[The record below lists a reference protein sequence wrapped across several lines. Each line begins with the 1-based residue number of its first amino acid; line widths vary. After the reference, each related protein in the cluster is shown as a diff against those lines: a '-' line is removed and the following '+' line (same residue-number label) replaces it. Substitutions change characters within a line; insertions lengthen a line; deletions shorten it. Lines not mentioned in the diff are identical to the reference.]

1 MVGQSTQ
8 TRTAMVDGKEMD
20 ADKAASIHEVREIF
34 AKLKKALKQISLY
47 RHNVER
53 YPEYLASTHAALE
66 EYLNRKGTMEI
77 KVDAMAYKYRG
88 EVIFEDDSRENN
100 IIYPFWQQGIRL
112 FIFKAGLEAEELLK
126 FLLLSLGTPG
136 EDRQVRADDIIT
148 RLWKAEFAHIEY
160 IVVEAFKVLADED
173 PEEVEVEIEKV
184 VAYLYRQLQSNSEDI
199 LRFARISVE
208 DLDLELQNID
218 QIRGAVVQGVTATPA
233 DKSRV
238 QTALTDET
246 QRIMPK
252 LVTVLFQLLELDTTE
267 ENFEDVAEAFVQLLD
282 ALLLGNQFSAIQKL
296 RGRFHVSS
304 QKPDLKP
311 GTRDLIVRC
320 SERFS
325 SRMGESQRLQMLAQI
340 LNQGVVKEPEGVRE
354 YLFALGENAIHPLIE
369 VLEALELPPNRRLI
383 ADILADLGKDNYQ
396 LFITRLTHPSS
407 NLVKDML
414 YILDKIDP
422 AEKYAV
428 FAHVLKHPNTILRL
442 ETLTLIGR
450 NPSEE
455 CFAIIKDVAFGHEDA
470 QMRAQ
475 AMRSLPNYD
484 PNVIGPMLV
493 KVVESDRF
501 EKMEEPEKKALFTAI
516 GQTQS
521 PVTQDFLNKIVD
533 QKTGLFG
540 KSKTDD
546 MKMLAILGFESNP
559 SLPSLQKLAEILKDT
574 KRHSKEVQDAARAA
588 AIQMQARIL
597 GAGMR

>member
-1 MVGQSTQ
+1 MVSQGTQ
-8 TRTAMVDGKEMD
+8 TRTAMVDGKEMS

-34 AKLKKALKQISLY
+34 AKLKKALKQIALY
-47 RHNVER
+47 RHNVDR
-53 YPEYLASTHAALE
+53 YPEYLAPCHAALD
-66 EYLNRKGTMEI
+66 EYLSRRASIELR
-77 KVDAMAYKYRG
+77 VDALAYKYMG
-88 EVIFEDDSRENN
+88 EVVFEDESRDNN

-112 FIFKAGLEAEELLK
+112 LIFKSGLSAEELLK
-126 FLLLSLGTPG
+126 FLLLTLGTPG
-136 EDRQVRADDIIT
+136 EDRGGRSDDIIT
-148 RLWKAEFAHIEY
+148 RLWKAEFTNIEY
-160 IVVEAFKVLADED
+160 IVVEAFKVMADEE
-173 PEEVEVEIEKV
+173 PEEVEVEVEKV
-184 VAYLYRQLQSNSEDI
+184 VAYLYRQLQSNSDDI
-199 LRFARISVE
+199 MRFARISVE

-218 QIRGAVVQGVTATPA
+218 QIRGAVVQGVTASTA

-238 QTALTDET
+238 QTAITDESA
-246 QRIMPK
+246 RIMPK

-282 ALLLGNQFSAIQKL
+282 ALLLGNQFGAIQKL
-296 RGRFHVSS
+296 RSRFNVSA
-304 QKPDLKP
+304 QKPNIKP

-320 SERFS
+320 AERFT

-340 LNQGVVKEPEGVRE
+340 LNQGVIKEPEGVKE
-354 YLFALGENAIHPLIE
+354 YLFALGDNAIQPLIE
-369 VLEALELPPNRRLI
+369 VLETLELPPNRRLI
-383 ADILADLGKDNYQ
+383 ADILAELGKDHYQ

-455 CFAIIKDVAFGHEDA
+455 CFNIIRETAFNHEDA
-470 QMRAQ
+470 QMRGQ

-484 PNVIGPMLV
+484 GSVVAPLLIKL
-493 KVVESDRF
+493 VESDRF
-501 EKMEEPEKKALFTAI
+501 EKMEEPERKAVFTAI
-516 GQTQS
+516 GQTAS
-521 PVTQDFLNKIVD
+521 PITQEYLTKIVD
-533 QKTGLFG
+533 QKTGIFG

-546 MKMLAILGFESNP
+546 MKMLAILGFEANP
-559 SLPSLQKLAEILKDT
+559 SLPALQKLAEIAKDT
-574 KRHSKEVQDAARAA
+574 KRHSKEVNDAARSA
-588 AIQMQARIL
+588 AIQMQARIM